1 MDSFYQS
8 VPSSSPRHIAVIH
21 FTNPHGV
28 TTQYTVPVITLNKGV
43 SVWSTENKKHPGFY
57 LHLFLLQH
65 PSFLCVDLTFQPPSL
80 YQWVHSTS
88 LPQILASSIVFRFFL
103 RVPIS
108 LLTLS
113 IASLGAVVYPIT
125 SVLWQLK
132 EEELVFCL
140 LKLFFLAVRTGV
152 TPCAQTA
159 CGSGNQVYTLYS
171 TLFSSLSPHFP
182 FLRTYS
188 VLLFWLVKLNPYVFN
203 FQDLLPHI
211 FNFINIL

>member
-140 LKLFFLAVRTGV
+140 LKLFFLLWGQVWHLVLKLPAGV
-152 TPCAQTA
+152 ETKSTP
-159 CGSGNQVYTLYS
+159 SIPLYFLHYLL
-171 TLFSSLSPHFP
+171 TFP
-182 FLRTYS
+182 FCELTQFS
-188 VLLFWLVKLNPYVFN
+188 FS
-203 FQDLLPHI
+203 DLLS
-211 FNFINIL
+211 